1 MAKNAKTQ
9 KRKNAK
15 TRKRKNANQNG
26 KHKKNKTNGG
36 FIVVN
41 KGNFNEYTFDADE
54 VASAKAEET
63 RLTEIWEKDRVDK
76 THPKYMEWYGNKPS
90 LKNVIDNIFSI
101 PEKDKGVAVYALKK
115 KIIEIYGSTVG
126 A

>member
-15 TRKRKNANQNG
+15 TQKRKNANQNG

-36 FIVVN
+36 FSVVN

-76 THPKYMEWYGNKPS
+76 THPKYMEWYGNKPNINDIIKIFNIPDNDKAS
-90 LKNVIDNIFSI
+90 AGYVLKNLMYQWI
-101 PEKDKGVAVYALKK
+101 
-115 KIIEIYGSTVG
+115 G